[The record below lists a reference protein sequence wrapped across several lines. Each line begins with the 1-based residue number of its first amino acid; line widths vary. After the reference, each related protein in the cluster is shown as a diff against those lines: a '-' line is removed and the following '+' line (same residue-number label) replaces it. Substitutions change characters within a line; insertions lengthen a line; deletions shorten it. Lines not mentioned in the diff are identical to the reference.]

1 MNEYLFYYH
10 DTLEVNGYTAPLIW
24 YFKTKA
30 DSIMEAI
37 RQFTEFAGDEDKLI
51 QIIIKGNLQ

>member
-1 MNEYLFYYH
+1 
-10 DTLEVNGYTAPLIW
+10 LEVNGYTAPLIW